1 MGMTAVIR
9 LPVVNAP
16 FGDERSPLVG
26 ATFTGRIPVSRA
38 TRSGSQFSDRLH
50 RLPVLASST
59 VTTIPHL

>member
-26 ATFTGRIPVSRA
+26 ATFTGRIPV